1 MVIRDRAALVNKV
14 ANGKLDRNAMLY
26 KQNLT
31 AKLSAGITT
40 KRQER
45 AKKAKKKAIALKEN
59 DEAIINK
66 LGKVQLEE

>member
-40 KRQER
+40 KR
-45 AKKAKKKAIALKEN
+45 
-59 DEAIINK
+59 
-66 LGKVQLEE
+66 